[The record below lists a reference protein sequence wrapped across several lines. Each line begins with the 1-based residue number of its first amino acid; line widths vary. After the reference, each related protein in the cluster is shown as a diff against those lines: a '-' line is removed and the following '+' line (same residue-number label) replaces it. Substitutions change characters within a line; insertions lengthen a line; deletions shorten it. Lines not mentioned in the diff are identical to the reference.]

1 MPGSTFV
8 RRSEQVRGVYGSL
21 TYNVCDKAIEYSDL
35 VLFSLGN
42 QKASLDEL
50 EPVKTYCLLAV
61 LEQTEEAL
69 ETMQRISRILL
80 DPNY

>member
-1 MPGSTFV
+1 MLASTFV
-8 RRSEQVRGVYGSL
+8 RSSEQVRGVYGSL
-21 TYNVCDKAIEYSDL
+21 TYNVRDKATEYSDL

-42 QKASLDEL
+42 QNPSLDEL

-61 LEQTEEAL
+61 LGQTDEAL
-69 ETMQRISRILL
+69 EAMQRISRILL